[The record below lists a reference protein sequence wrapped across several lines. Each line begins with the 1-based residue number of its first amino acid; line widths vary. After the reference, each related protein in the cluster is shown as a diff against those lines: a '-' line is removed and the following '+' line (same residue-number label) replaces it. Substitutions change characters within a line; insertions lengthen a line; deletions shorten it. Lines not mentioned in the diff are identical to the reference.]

1 MTDSL
6 LFEDKIN
13 DDKKLS
19 IIKDLGEM
27 IKEKRIKE
35 QDDTNFKEFV
45 SNLLS
50 YIVEEC
56 NESWCDNC
64 EIRRA
69 TGMLCN
75 EYLVLN

>member
-50 YIVEEC
+50 YTVEEC
-56 NESWCDNC
+56 NESWCDSC